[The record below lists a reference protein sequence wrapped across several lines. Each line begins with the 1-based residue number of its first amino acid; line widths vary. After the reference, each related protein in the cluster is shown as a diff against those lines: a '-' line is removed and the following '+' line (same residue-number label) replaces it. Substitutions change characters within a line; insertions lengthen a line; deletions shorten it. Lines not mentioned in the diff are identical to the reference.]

1 MNPSK
6 DHSAAG
12 SHEEHINRQVTLGV
26 GWALAARVSDRIV
39 GVASMAILA
48 RILIPGDF
56 GLFALAMSAVAL
68 VQVFGSI
75 GLGVTLIQKQDAEA
89 RHYDTVWTIQVV
101 RGAATAIVLVL
112 VAKLVSG
119 LFGDQRIEYML
130 YWLALS
136 AFCGGFT
143 NVGVFDFRKHLNF
156 RMDFLFLV
164 STRLISAVV
173 MVVVALYW
181 RSFWALVVGA
191 IAGSV
196 VQVGLSYALSGYRP
210 RLSLAGL
217 HDIWRFSF
225 WVLVERLVSNLNTR
239 MPVFILGRL
248 MTTNVVGLFSVARDV
263 SSLGSDELGWPV
275 RRAVFPGLS
284 KLTGNRAAFVRMA
297 MNSFSLATLFGLP
310 LATGTFLLAQE
321 IVTVLLGQQWTEA
334 VPILRVLALA
344 TVAGSFRIIS
354 RPVYLALDVPWLSTV
369 MSAVELTVSVPLV
382 VWGVVAG
389 GVVGAAWALFA
400 TSVVLLIIDVAA
412 FTKIVGVGVREAF
425 RLVWRIIVATGIMAG
440 IVSLSLFAMPEASDV
455 ISSAT
460 RLLASIGA
468 GAASYVA
475 SLAALW
481 WLSGRAPGPES
492 LVTGELSRVW
502 PRYR

>member
-1 MNPSK
+1 M
-6 DHSAAG
+6 
-12 SHEEHINRQVTLGV
+12 
-26 GWALAARVSDRIV
+26 
-39 GVASMAILA
+39 
-48 RILIPGDF
+48 
-56 GLFALAMSAVAL
+56 AL
-68 VQVFGSI
+68 V
-75 GLGVTLIQKQDAEA
+75 
-89 RHYDTVWTIQVV
+89 
-101 RGAATAIVLVL
+101 
-112 VAKLVSG
+112 
-119 LFGDQRIEYML
+119 
-130 YWLALS
+130 
-136 AFCGGFT
+136 
-143 NVGVFDFRKHLNF
+143 
-156 RMDFLFLV
+156 
-164 STRLISAVV
+164 
-173 MVVVALYW
+173 
-181 RSFWALVVGA
+181 
-191 IAGSV
+191 
-196 VQVGLSYALSGYRP
+196 
-210 RLSLAGL
+210 
-217 HDIWRFSF
+217 
-225 WVLVERLVSNLNTR
+225 
-239 MPVFILGRL
+239 
-248 MTTNVVGLFSVARDV
+248 
-263 SSLGSDELGWPV
+263 
-275 RRAVFPGLS
+275 
-284 KLTGNRAAFVRMA
+284 
-297 MNSFSLATLFGLP
+297 
-310 LATGTFLLAQE
+310 
-321 IVTVLLGQQWTEA
+321 
-334 VPILRVLALA
+334 

-440 IVSLSLFAMPEASDV
+440 VVSLSLFAMPEASDV